1 MFVVRLDIMADT
13 PLYKM
18 SKQRWYRLTLYLYV
32 ILVIIIGVFFYLLI
46 RDCLNFTG
54 GDAWL
59 YIARDVAFLAIALTI
74 VFIQLFRNLWTIM
87 RRSL

>member
-1 MFVVRLDIMADT
+1 MFGKRLDIMADT
-13 PLYKM
+13 PLHKM
-18 SKQRWYRLTLYLYV
+18 SKQKWYRLTLYIYV
-32 ILVIIIGVFFYLLI
+32 ILVIIVGAFFYLLI

-59 YIARDVAFLAIALTI
+59 YIARDVAFLAIALTL
-74 VFIQLFRNLWTIM
+74 VFIQLFRNLWIIM